1 MSEKDDFEIIELNEE
16 DSLDLQKI
24 IYLTE
29 LTKEV
34 KKFNWSNRI
43 MLWGGAIVYPLIAFF
58 LKFQWYYIVSFS
70 LIIAGIL
77 FLMARTRKNSF
88 QLELIDFIER
98 HGLMNGK

>member
-43 MLWGGAIVYPLIAFF
+43 MLWGGMLVYPALALLLNFH
-58 LKFQWYYIVSFS
+58 WEYIVGFS
-70 LIIAGIL
+70 LAIAVIL
-77 FLMARTRKNSF
+77 YKIALVRRHSF
-88 QLELIDFIER
+88 QLALIDFIER